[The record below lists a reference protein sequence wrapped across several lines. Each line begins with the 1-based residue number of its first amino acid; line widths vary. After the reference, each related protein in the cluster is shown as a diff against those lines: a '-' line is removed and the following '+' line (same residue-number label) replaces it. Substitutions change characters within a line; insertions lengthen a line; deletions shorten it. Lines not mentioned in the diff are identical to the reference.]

1 MEQQIKQLVE
11 VMNQQGASQE
21 EIQRAISSMSS
32 SVTEETKKSKGIIQ
46 SIAEPFLKIPTTF
59 AAGGARVI
67 AGMVGGADA
76 AERARQIGLKGLDY
90 GFFGNVKPIGA
101 EQFQE
106 YQGGDIS
113 SKTFVQR
120 VGLEAAGTLAEV
132 ASYGIA
138 PLKGIKGAG
147 FFETAFKQGG
157 KFSAMFGAAKGLQ
170 AAGEGKGGTDVVME
184 AGAGYLG
191 SALGYGITGKAATL
205 IGNWGAKAM
214 QSSAVKAAGNQIKNL
229 AEKVWMAMPESFQ
242 KAGTEAI
249 TNIVNASTR
258 RSYNALRNEYA
269 QTHKEAVAAFIDDAM
284 PNVDRPDLS
293 LAEFQRSL
301 SSEMGNNF
309 RNSNRLYDDFKAA
322 QPITESIDQ
331 WTSTM
336 MSLGKVSK
344 ETNPEI
350 SYLFKGIEQS
360 LKQPTSPRMILSL
373 WETIMQAVPK
383 ATNEEKVVLRDTAAS
398 LYKDMRKILQEKDT
412 TLLNTWDEAYQSWKK
427 SVDLYE
433 SNPLNQLKSTGDV
446 DTIIDKLAS
455 KTMTRPE
462 QDLVLASMQGNPEAV
477 RDLFMNS
484 LLRKAKELPP
494 GDGAK
499 LIRGFLDSWD
509 FQSQSG
515 EIANTFLDPKQVK
528 YLDDLASYME
538 ENFSDFIL
546 GMRETTGF
554 PAEKA
559 TTLVEQK
566 AQLSIGEM
574 VDKGDF
580 EGIATNWAKISGKED
595 FAVALKTLSPEEKRV
610 VGLSIFKDVYNEN
623 LPLIQLNKDGTV
635 NMTAFADAFN
645 KAYTEIE
652 RMGGAKKSNKLLKEL
667 YTPEQ
672 IADMQAAKKM
682 IDTLKDVQEVPVG
695 SIKNVIHLGLAMVY
709 STFGSKYVGAVAR
722 HGGEAMARPT
732 QKEFY
737 QAVDTLIDQGLLKK
751 NWKMYMSDVF
761 RSLELPAGAVGGQS
775 VSEIL

>member
-1 MEQQIKQLVE
+1 MEEQIKQLVE
-11 VMNQQGASQE
+11 AMNQQGASQE

-32 SVTEETKKSKGIIQ
+32 QEGETKKKGIIQ
-46 SIAEPFLKIPTTF
+46 SIAEPFLKLPTTA
-59 AAGGARVI
+59 AAGAARTI
-67 AGMVGGADA
+67 GGIIGGAEG
-76 AERARQIGLKGLDY
+76 AERARQESLKGIDY
-90 GFFGNVKPIGA
+90 GFFGNVKPLGA
-101 EQFQE
+101 DAFQE
-106 YQGGDIS
+106 MQAGDIS
-113 SKTFVQR
+113 
-120 VGLEAAGTLAEV
+120 AGTFAKRAALETAGTFAEV
-132 ASYGIA
+132 ASYGVA

-157 KFSAMFGAAKGLQ
+157 KFSAMFGVGKGLQ
-170 AAGEGKGGTDVVME
+170 AAGEGKSGTDVVIE
-184 AGAGYLG
+184 GVGAYLG
-191 SALGYGITGKAATL
+191 SALGYGITGKAATI

-229 AEKVWMAMPESFQ
+229 AEKVWTAMPESFQ
-242 KAGTEAI
+242 KAGSEMVDK
-249 TNIVNASTR
+249 IVSASTR
-258 RSYNALRNEYA
+258 RAYNALSSEYA
-269 QTHKEAVAAFIDDAM
+269 QTHKQAVTAFIDDAM

-309 RNSNRLYDDFKAA
+309 RQSNKLYDDFKAA
-322 QPITESIDQ
+322 QPITESAEQ

-336 MSLGKVSK
+336 MSLKKVGK

-383 ATNEEKVVLRDTAAS
+383 ATNEEKVILRDTAAS
-398 LYKDMRKILQEKDT
+398 LYKDMRGILQEKDT
-412 TLLNTWDEAYQSWKK
+412 TLLNVWDEAYQSWKK

-462 QDLVLASMQGNPEAV
+462 QDLVLTSMQSNPEAV

-484 LLRKAKELPP
+484 LLRKAKQLPP
-494 GDGAK
+494 EEGSK
-499 LIRGFLDSWD
+499 LIKGFLDAWD
-509 FQSQSG
+509 FQSSTG
-515 EIANTFLDPKQVK
+515 EITNTFLDPKQVK
-528 YLDDLASYME
+528 YLDDLSEYMG
-538 ENFSDFIL
+538 ENFDDFIM
-546 GMRETTGF
+546 GMREATGI

-559 TTLVEQK
+559 TTLAEQK

-595 FAVALKTLSPEEKRV
+595 FATALKTLSPEEKRV

-635 NMTAFADAFN
+635 NMSAYADAFN

-682 IDTLKDVQEVPVG
+682 IDTLKDVQEVPIG
-695 SIKNVIHLGLAMVY
+695 SVTNVIHLGLALIY
-709 STFGSKYVGAVAR
+709 STFGGKYVGAVAR
-722 HGGEAMARPT
+722 HGGEAIARPS

-737 QAVDTLIDQGLLKK
+737 QAVDTLIEQGLLKK
-751 NWKMYMSDVF
+751 NWKMNMSDVF
-761 RSLELPAGAVGGQS
+761 RALELPAGAVGGQS